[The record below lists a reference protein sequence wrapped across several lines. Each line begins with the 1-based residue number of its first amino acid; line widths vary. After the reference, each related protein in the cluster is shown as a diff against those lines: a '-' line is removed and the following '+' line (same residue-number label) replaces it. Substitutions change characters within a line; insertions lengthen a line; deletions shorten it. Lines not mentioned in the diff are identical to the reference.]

1 MVATRAPRRVPLR
14 FKLAALLVATALV
27 PLSLA
32 SCAAEKV
39 QREALLR
46 AEQELEAAAVDDVAS
61 GVTRALDDVE
71 RRGRMAASILGDGR
85 IEDDALRVSLA
96 TQALAEAEL
105 VEGARVVDASGAS
118 ILTLV
123 GGDEPAWPVV
133 ARGPDPSW
141 AAVDHP
147 SVRSGVAF
155 RQEPVRARGV
165 LTGYLVMRVDVRG
178 VAESLAR
185 VSAVRLGARDRVALI
200 GRDLRV
206 IVPASREGRPAVGG
220 TVAADISQ
228 GAFGGTE
235 FVRTLSFRGDG
246 GDAMVG
252 TIRSLPRLRVAAVV
266 ERPEAEAFG
275 ALVAAKRALMTFA
288 VVMGGMALV
297 VGIWLARRVTRPI
310 QSLVRLTTAYAAR
323 SFETKMVERTGDEL
337 DDLARAL
344 ENMAGGLAE
353 GEREIARRIEVE
365 TTLGRYLPSE
375 VAASIAA
382 GSQELSLVGQRRA
395 VAVLFADVTGFTAF
409 SERAPPEDVV
419 ALLGELFTL
428 LAEVVFRHGGM
439 LDKFVG
445 DSMMAIF
452 GATGES
458 DREARQSSALA
469 AAEDMHRFVDASRP
483 AWKARYGFD
492 VHLAIGIAGGEA
504 LVGNIGTP
512 TRIEFTAIGDTV
524 NVASRLEALA
534 RPGQTLVAGYVAP
547 DPDELGLR
555 SLGLQPLRGKANAVE
570 IFEVVE

>member
-1 MVATRAPRRVPLR
+1 MAATRAPRRVPLR
-14 FKLAALLVATALV
+14 FKLAALLGATALV

-71 RRGRMAASILGDGR
+71 RRGRMAASLLGDGR
-85 IEDDALRVSLA
+85 IDDDALRVSLA
-96 TQALAEAEL
+96 TQALADAEL
-105 VEGARVVDASGAS
+105 VEGARVVDAAGAS

-141 AAVDHP
+141 AAVDP
-147 SVRSGVAF
+147 SVRGGVAF
-155 RQEPVRARGV
+155 RQEPIRARGA

-206 IVPASREGRPAVGG
+206 IVPASREGRPAIGG
-220 TVAADISQ
+220 KVAADISQ

-246 GDAMVG
+246 GGAMVG

-266 ERPEAEAFG
+266 ERPESEAFG
-275 ALVAAKRALMTFA
+275 ALVAAKRALLTFA
-288 VVMGGMALV
+288 VVMAGLALAAGV
-297 VGIWLARRVTRPI
+297 WLARRVTRPI
-310 QSLVRLTTAYAAR
+310 QSLVGLTKAYAAR
-323 SFETKMVERTGDEL
+323 SFETKIDERTGDEL
-337 DDLARAL
+337 DDLGRAM
-344 ENMAGGLAE
+344 ETMASGLAE
-353 GEREIARRIEVE
+353 GQREIARRIEVE

-375 VAASIAA
+375 VAASIAE
-382 GSQELSLVGQRRA
+382 GSQELSLAGQRRS

-445 DSMMAIF
+445 DSLMAIF
-452 GATGES
+452 GATGAS
-458 DREARQSSALA
+458 DRDARQNAALA
-469 AAEDMHRFVDASRP
+469 AADDMHRFVEASRP
-483 AWKARYGFD
+483 VWKERFGFD

-534 RPGQTLVAGYVAP
+534 RPGQTLVAGYVAT

-555 SLGLQPLRGKANAVE
+555 SLGPQPLRGKANAVE
-570 IFEVVE
+570 IFEVVG